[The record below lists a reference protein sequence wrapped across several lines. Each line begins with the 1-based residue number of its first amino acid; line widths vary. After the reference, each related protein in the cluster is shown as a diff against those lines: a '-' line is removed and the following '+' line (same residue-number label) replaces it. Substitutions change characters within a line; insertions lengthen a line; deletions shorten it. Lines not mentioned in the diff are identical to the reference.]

1 MTPSY
6 DNKSIADV
14 VIAVDV
20 VVGRRVVV
28 VVKGGVVVVV
38 VVENKAVDLNH
49 GGVVVGC
56 NVGHNKTV
64 VSVVVVVAE
73 VVVEV
78 GS

>member
-28 VVKGGVVVVV
+28 VVKGGVVV